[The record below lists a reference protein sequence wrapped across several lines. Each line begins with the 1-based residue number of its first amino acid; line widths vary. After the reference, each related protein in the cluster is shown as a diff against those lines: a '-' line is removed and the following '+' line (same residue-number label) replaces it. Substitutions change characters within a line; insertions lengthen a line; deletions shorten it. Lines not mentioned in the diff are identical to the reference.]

1 VPKTHN
7 GKNKPLQE
15 MFLGKLYICMQKSE
29 TSSVTLTLYN
39 INSKWLKDLN
49 VIPETL
55 KLVQK
60 RREYKGTTRHR
71 QELIK

>member
-1 VPKTHN
+1 
-7 GKNKPLQE
+7 
-15 MFLGKLYICMQKSE
+15 MFLGKLDICIQKSE
-29 TSSVTLTLYN
+29 TSSVSLTLYN

>member
-1 VPKTHN
+1 MAKIQ
-7 GKNKPLQE
+7 PLQE
-15 MFLGKLYICMQKSE
+15 MFLGKLDISMQKSE

-39 INSKWLKDLN
+39 INSKLVKDLN

-55 KLVQK
+55 KQVQK
-60 RREYKGTTRHR
+60 SREYKGTTRHR